1 MFSGSFSI
9 SLDSLSAPSS
19 HPAGSLLILSCDYSY
34 LEPESDQLVLTWYF
48 NGSPI
53 PIYQWVPALYLGPQ
67 VIHQMF
73 KDNLDLK
80 YQASTDKLKKHSA
93 LRIINPDHRFSGN
106 YKCRVS
112 TFREEVSAQ
121 QDVLVYGKLSLI
133 LHTLSILS
141 YL

>member
-1 MFSGSFSI
+1 MGIMIRILSILMSLVVGSFAV

-19 HPAGSLLILSCDYSY
+19 HPAGSPLILSCDYSY

-53 PIYQWVPALYLGPQ
+53 PIYQWVPALDLGPQ

-80 YQASTDKLKKHSA
+80 YQATSVNFKKHRA
-93 LRIINPDHRFSGN
+93 LHILNPD
-106 YKCRVS
+106 
-112 TFREEVSAQ
+112 E
-121 QDVLVYGKLSLI
+121 
-133 LHTLSILS
+133 
-141 YL
+141 

>member
-1 MFSGSFSI
+1 
-9 SLDSLSAPSS
+9 
-19 HPAGSLLILSCDYSY
+19 
-34 LEPESDQLVLTWYF
+34 
-48 NGSPI
+48 
-53 PIYQWVPALYLGPQ
+53 
-67 VIHQMF
+67 MF

-121 QDVLVYGKLSLI
+121 QDVLVYGKLFLI
-133 LHTLSILS
+133 LHTLPVLL